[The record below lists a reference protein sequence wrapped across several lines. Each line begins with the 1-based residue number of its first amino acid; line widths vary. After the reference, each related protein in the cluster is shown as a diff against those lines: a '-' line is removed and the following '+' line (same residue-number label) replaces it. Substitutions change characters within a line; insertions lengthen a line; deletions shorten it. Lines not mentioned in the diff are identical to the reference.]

1 MVEKCFRLGAP
12 ENKGDDLESML
23 SLATEQ
29 AGHKAQTLV
38 FSGEKELEHSS
49 NIRGSYPESFLG
61 NQPDQKKKK
70 KKTNN
75 NKKKISTSHNNKIKP
90 NKNYH

>member
-49 NIRGSYPESFLG
+49 NIWGSYPKDWLLWESLFWG
-61 NQPDQKKKK
+61 INQTKKKK
-70 KKTNN
+70 KKENEQQQQ
-75 NKKKISTSHNNKIKP
+75 KR
-90 NKNYH
+90 